1 MYIPL
6 FILSCPISF
15 KHFFQFSTCLEPHFV
30 FEMFSVEQTIAAC
43 HLTVVM
49 GKHLE

>member
-6 FILSCPISF
+6 F
-15 KHFFQFSTCLEPHFV
+15 KDFFQFSTCSEQHFV

-49 GKHLE
+49 EMHLQ